1 MNSAATKGEARPKKK
16 RAILYKGICADAR
29 ALGVTRVHLYRVLIG
44 ERKSPRLTRDYRAR
58 HATLEGASTTA
69 STPSTTPTQA

>member
-44 ERKSPRLTRDYRAR
+44 ERQSPRLIRDYRAR
-58 HATLEGASTTA
+58 HASLAGAA
-69 STPSTTPTQA
+69 STTPTQA